1 MSIFDTFRIA
11 ASGLTAQRLR
21 MDIASSN
28 IANAQSTRNAT
39 GTGPYAPQSAVFQA
53 EPLAGSSLAGALPG
67 VAGSGAGLSAISGA
81 APGVAASAIV
91 TPNRPPIKVY
101 DPTHAD
107 ADADG
112 FVYYPDVDI
121 ASEMA
126 DMMGAARSYGLNAT
140 VTASI
145 KQVALE
151 AIEIGRG

>member
-28 IANAQSTRNAT
+28 IANAQSTRNAA

-53 EPLAGSSLAGALPG
+53 DPSVGANLAGSLGVGGA
-67 VAGSGAGLSAISGA
+67 AAGLSGISGA
-81 APGVAASAIV
+81 SPGVAAIAI
-91 TPNRPPIKVY
+91 TTQGRPPIKVY

-140 VTASI
+140 VTSSI

>member
-53 EPLAGSSLAGALPG
+53 EPFAGSTLEGSLSGIG
-67 VAGSGAGLSAISGA
+67 GSGAGMSAISGA

-101 DPTHAD
+101 DPTHPD
-107 ADADG
+107 ADVNG
-112 FVYYPDVDI
+112 FVSYPDVDI
-121 ASEMA
+121 AAEMA

-140 VTASI
+140 VTSSI
-145 KQVALE
+145 KQVALA
-151 AIEIGRG
+151 AIDIGRG